1 MSSIAKVKEYLA
13 RFGAAGRVMELD
25 HSSATVELAAQ
36 ALGVE
41 GARIAKSLSFHMG
54 EGCMII
60 VMAGDVKVDNAR
72 FKATFGFKAKM
83 NGFKMLTADEAL
95 AMTGHVVGGV
105 CPFALPEG
113 VKVYLDESLRRFKT
127 VFPACG
133 SANSAIELTCDEL
146 AAFTPGS
153 EWVSV
158 TKLPHA

>member
-13 RFGAAGRVMELD
+13 RFGAAGRVTELD

-83 NGFKMLTADEAL
+83 LTADEAL
-95 AMTGHVVGGV
+95 AMTGHAVGGV

-113 VKVYLDESLRRFKT
+113 VRYILMSRSGGLKPFSPPAAAPTAQLSL
-127 VFPACG
+127 PAT
-133 SANSAIELTCDEL
+133 SLPRSPPAAN
-146 AAFTPGS
+146 G
-153 EWVSV
+153 
-158 TKLPHA
+158 